1 MSKRPETKT
10 DRFLLSKLVCP
21 VTGGPL
27 TLSKA
32 NNELLSRS
40 AKLGF
45 PIRDGIPILVISEAR
60 ELQASEWKNQD
71 TRPSR

>member
-1 MSKRPETKT
+1 MIKKSSATTT
-10 DRFLLSKLVCP
+10 DRFLLTKLVCP

-27 TLSKA
+27 AIAKTGE
-32 NNELLSRS
+32 ELISRS

-60 ELQASEWKNQD
+60 ELTQADLKV
-71 TRPSR
+71 

>member
-1 MSKRPETKT
+1 MSNKSVETKA
-10 DRFLLSKLVCP
+10 DRFLLTKLVCP

-27 TLSKA
+27 TFAKSG
-32 NNELLSRS
+32 NELISRS

-60 ELQASEWKNQD
+60 ELTQTDLK
-71 TRPSR
+71 T

>member
-1 MSKRPETKT
+1 MPQRALETKT
-10 DRFLLSKLVCP
+10 DRFLLTKLVCP

-27 TLSKA
+27 VLAKA
-32 NNELLSRS
+32 RNELLSRS

-60 ELQASEWKNQD
+60 ELTTADFKD
-71 TRPSR
+71 

>member
-1 MSKRPETKT
+1 MNSKTVKTKT
-10 DRFLLSKLVCP
+10 DRFLLTKLVCP

-27 TLSKA
+27 TFAKSE
-32 NNELLSRS
+32 NELISRS

-60 ELQASEWKNQD
+60 ELTAADLKA
-71 TRPSR
+71 